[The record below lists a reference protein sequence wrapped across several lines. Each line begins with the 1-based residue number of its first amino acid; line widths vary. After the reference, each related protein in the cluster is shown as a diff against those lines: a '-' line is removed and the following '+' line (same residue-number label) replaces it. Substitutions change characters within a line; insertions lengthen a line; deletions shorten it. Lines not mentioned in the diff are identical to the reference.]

1 MRAGDRVTGANPQ
14 HDENLRRLLYTL
26 SELSTKPVYRDAA
39 DAELKWLLQNT
50 ASPFSQW
57 DVIKDEPIAGD
68 IGYFRPWMLWDRC
81 FDLAPEPARKFAFA
95 LKDES
100 DSPRQAGFR
109 VRTWAVGDARTKD
122 EQFLKSI
129 TATIDR

>member
-1 MRAGDRVTGANPQ
+1 M
-14 HDENLRRLLYTL
+14 
-26 SELSTKPVYRDAA
+26 
-39 DAELKWLLQNT
+39 
-50 ASPFSQW
+50 
-57 DVIKDEPIAGD
+57 
-68 IGYFRPWMLWDRC
+68 WDRC

-109 VRTWAVGDARTKD
+109 VRTWAVACARTKD

-129 TATIDR
+129 TETLDRFEKKPGT